1 MKHIP
6 LKRCLL
12 LTSTLLIIL
21 IACSNSSTSTATATG
36 KAAGAEAVRPKAV
49 KLYSVAKKGYIMSE
63 KIIKTEEEWKKLL
76 TQEQYHVIRE
86 KGTERAFTGAT
97 WNNHDKG
104 IYRCAACGNDLFS
117 SEHKYESGTG
127 WPSFWQPL
135 AKENVTE
142 KPDNSLFTR
151 RTEIVCSRCDGH
163 LGHVF
168 DDGPKPT
175 GLRYCMN
182 SAAMT
187 FVKTP

>member
-1 MKHIP
+1 MKRH
-6 LKRCLL
+6 LL
-12 LTSTLLIIL
+12 LISILFITL
-21 IACSNSSTSTATATG
+21 IACSNSNSSAPSSNNQTAAKDARPTS
-36 KAAGAEAVRPKAV
+36 V
-49 KLYSVAKKGYIMSE
+49 KLYSVAGKGYIMSE
-63 KIIKTEEEWKKLL
+63 KVIKPEDEWKRQL
-76 TQEQYHVIRE
+76 TPEQYRILRE
-86 KGTERAFTGAT
+86 KGTEAPFTGAT

-127 WPSFWQPL
+127 WPSFWQPV

-168 DDGPKPT
+168 NDGPKPT

-182 SAAMT
+182 AASMT

>member
-36 KAAGAEAVRPKAV
+36 KAGHAEAVRPKAV

-76 TQEQYHVIRE
+76 TPEQYHVIRE
-86 KGTERAFTGAT
+86 KGTEQPFTGAT

-142 KPDNSLFTR
+142 KPDNSLFMR

>member
-1 MKHIP
+1 MK
-6 LKRCLL
+6 RYLL
-12 LTSTLLIIL
+12 LISTLFIIL
-21 IACSNSSTSTATATG
+21 IACSNSDSSAPSSNRQAAAKDALATS
-36 KAAGAEAVRPKAV
+36 V
-49 KLYSVAKKGYIMSE
+49 KLYSVTQKGYIMSE
-63 KIIKTEEEWKKLL
+63 KIIKTEEEWKKQL
-76 TQEQYHVIRE
+76 TPQQYHVLRE
-86 KGTERAFTGAT
+86 QGTEAPSSGAT

-127 WPSFWQPL
+127 WPSFWQPI

-142 KPDNSLFTR
+142 KPDNGLFMR
-151 RTEIVCSRCDGH
+151 RTEILCSRCDGH

>member
-1 MKHIP
+1 MNYIP
-6 LKRCLL
+6 LKRSLL

-21 IACSNSSTSTATATG
+21 EACSNSSTSTATATG

-63 KIIKTEEEWKKLL
+63 KIIKTEDEWKKLL

-86 KGTERAFTGAT
+86 KGTEQPFTGAT